1 MLLRT
6 PARPLIRT
14 ALLDAT
20 LLAVV
25 ACMPALAHLLAFP
38 IYQFEPMRIALFV
51 GLVGSSRVNA
61 YALALTMPLIAY
73 LASGHPVPPKL
84 FLIQAEMAVNVW
96 AFHFVM
102 RRAGSMPAGFAMAAA
117 ISVVASK
124 IGYYALKYFAI
135 RLGLLEGALVTTA
148 WQHQAAVL
156 LLVTVVGQIVWL
168 ARRRPQ

>member
-61 YALALTMPLIAY
+61 YALVLTMPLIAY

-84 FLIQAEMAVNVW
+84 FLIQAEMD
-96 AFHFVM
+96 
-102 RRAGSMPAGFAMAAA
+102 
-117 ISVVASK
+117 AS
-124 IGYYALKYFAI
+124 GM
-135 RLGLLEGALVTTA
+135 T
-148 WQHQAAVL
+148 QQ
-156 LLVTVVGQIVWL
+156 
-168 ARRRPQ
+168 